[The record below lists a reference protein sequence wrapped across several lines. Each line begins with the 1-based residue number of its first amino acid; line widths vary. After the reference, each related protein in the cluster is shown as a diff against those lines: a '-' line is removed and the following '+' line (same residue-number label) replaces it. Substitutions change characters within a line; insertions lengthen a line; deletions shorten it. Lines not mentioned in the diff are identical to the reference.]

1 VQQHAKQ
8 SGKQIARVLNLA
20 GSDAHLVSIS
30 TASQSIELQEGQLL
44 KLIDS
49 SSKDGVAVSK
59 RHSEETL
66 PSSSPVA
73 VHCTNMAAIMLESG
87 HKLVTGDG
95 SVEFEVVIRDAAKQ
109 QIQVKALTAGTLAAG
124 QQLRDAA
131 ATEQAGVSELTAAD
145 AKAVQQFVHRHF
157 VEYVAAPIRSLA
169 DAVALRQALDQVEG
183 TAIQILARIE
193 DVRALPELD
202 KLLQRVA
209 GVYISRSN
217 LPSQLLRQDLPQ
229 LQKLLISRAKLAGR
243 ISICSADL
251 LASSHAQAKA
261 APAEVADV
269 TNAVLDGCDCV
280 ALSVQQM
287 QIPHASTRRLQASDS
302 NSSWC
307 TTDGLADDRAD
318 SDAKARQSGTFARR
332 SSLNAA
338 MAALSSVLQCAEG
351 ALNAS
356 AMLSYLKEQAAKPL
370 PAVYTAAISAVGT
383 VLDGHACLIVT
394 LSRGSQLP
402 LAIAVGR
409 PPVPQMLITDSKATA
424 RLCSPAFGI
433 FDLVVDDMD
442 DVTGLVAQARIIAQE
457 AGLWNGRDSVV
468 VVREDDGGAPL
479 IAIQG

>member
-1 VQQHAKQ
+1 MQQHAKQ

-20 GSDAHLVSIS
+20 GSDAHIVSIS
-30 TASQSIELQEGQLL
+30 TASQSTELQEGQLL

-49 SSKDGVAVSK
+49 SSKDAGGISK
-59 RHSEETL
+59 SVTEDTS
-66 PSSSPVA
+66 PSSSPVV

-87 HKLVTGDG
+87 HKLVTGGG

-109 QIQVKALTAGTLAAG
+109 QIQVRALTAGTLAAG

-131 ATEQAGVSELTAAD
+131 ATEQAGESELTAAD

-157 VEYVAAPIRSLA
+157 VEYVAAPIRSMA
-169 DAVALRQALDQVEG
+169 DAVALRQVLDQVEG
-183 TAIQILARIE
+183 TAVQILARIE

-280 ALSVQQM
+280 ALLVQQM

-307 TTDGLADDRAD
+307 TTDSLADD
-318 SDAKARQSGTFARR
+318 SDAKARQSGAFARR

-338 MAALSSVLQCAEG
+338 MASLSSVLQCAEG

-383 VLDGHACLIVT
+383 VLDCHACLIVT
-394 LSRGSQLP
+394 LSSGSQLP

>member
-1 VQQHAKQ
+1 MQQHAKQ

-20 GSDAHLVSIS
+20 GSDAHIVSIS
-30 TASQSIELQEGQLL
+30 TASQSTELQEGQLL
-44 KLIDS
+44 KLIYS
-49 SSKDGVAVSK
+49 SSKDGVGVSK
-59 RHSEETL
+59 RVTEDTS

-73 VHCTNMAAIMLESG
+73 VHCTNIAAIMLESG

-109 QIQVKALTAGTLAAG
+109 QIQVRALTAGTLAAG

-131 ATEQAGVSELTAAD
+131 AAEQAGESELTAAD

-169 DAVALRQALDQVEG
+169 DAVALRQALDQAEG

-217 LPSQLLRQDLPQ
+217 LPSQLLRHLPQ

-383 VLDGHACLIVT
+383 VLDCHACLIVT

-424 RLCSPAFGI
+424 CLCSPAFGI

-442 DVTGLVAQARIIAQE
+442 DVPGLVAQARIIAQE

>member
-1 VQQHAKQ
+1 MQQHAKQ

-20 GSDAHLVSIS
+20 GLDAHVVSIS
-30 TASQSIELQEGQLL
+30 TASQSIDLQEGQLL

-49 SSKDGVAVSK
+49 SSKEGVGVSK
-59 RHSEETL
+59 RVNEDTS

-95 SVEFEVVIRDAAKQ
+95 SVEFEVVIRDAVKQ
-109 QIQVKALTAGTLAAG
+109 QIQVRSLTAGTLAAG

-131 ATEQAGVSELTAAD
+131 ATEQAGEPELTAAD

-183 TAIQILARIE
+183 TAVQILARIE

-280 ALSVQQM
+280 ALSVQHM

-307 TTDGLADDRAD
+307 TTDGLADD
-318 SDAKARQSGTFARR
+318 SDAKARQSGTFARQ

-383 VLDGHACLIVT
+383 VLDCHACLIVT

-402 LAIAVGR
+402 LAIAIGR

-433 FDLVVDDMD
+433 FDLVVEDMD